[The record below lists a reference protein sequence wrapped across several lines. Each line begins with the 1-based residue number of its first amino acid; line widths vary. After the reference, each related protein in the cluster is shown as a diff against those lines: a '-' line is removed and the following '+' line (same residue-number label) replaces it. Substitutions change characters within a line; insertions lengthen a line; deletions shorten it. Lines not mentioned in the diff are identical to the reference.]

1 MFRHGNGACGLQSWH
16 SLREGCGLCALA
28 IDGSNVQVG
37 RCHIQQKESQGK
49 IKSSA
54 GWWNLMYWC
63 HFITIIFTYR
73 PGMEYSRRLRYRCTS
88 TLILIRWFAWLLILK
103 YRYIQYVDIKQLYHL
118 MFQVSFFHSPCRLF
132 FISPNPMLVK
142 RSPLHKNNNKNILVA
157 EGLWNLGGLEWLY
170 HAMLGHQAADTNH
183 CRSGQGEFFFAR
195 LCVVMSRWAMD
206 DYFPY

>member
-1 MFRHGNGACGLQSWH
+1 
-16 SLREGCGLCALA
+16 
-28 IDGSNVQVG
+28 
-37 RCHIQQKESQGK
+37 
-49 IKSSA
+49 
-54 GWWNLMYWC
+54 
-63 HFITIIFTYR
+63 
-73 PGMEYSRRLRYRCTS
+73 
-88 TLILIRWFAWLLILK
+88 
-103 YRYIQYVDIKQLYHL
+103 

-142 RSPLHKNNNKNILVA
+142 RSPLHKNNNNKNILVA

-206 DYFPY
+206 DYFPYCMTAWRANEQRGEGQHEDSIMSHLNPREIMCFNKWILYNFRISGKVVGIVRIPVREKIESNNQALLI